1 MEISV
6 RKTAL
11 AAEEYFKKGLFCS
24 EAVVAA
30 VADSFDVPQNLGVL
44 SAAAGFG
51 GGMGRGSVCGALS
64 GGVMAIGMILNCEET
79 RSAEKAQLSMALSA
93 ELTDAF
99 EKYRGNVMCG
109 ALTEGLDMAKGE
121 NMELCTSLVSFCAG
135 KAAEIIA
142 REKGLKVID

>member
-1 MEISV
+1 MNNYSQKAKTLFREGYNCAQSV
-6 RKTAL
+6 FCTFAEDLGIDFDSAL
-11 AAEEYFKKGLFCS
+11 K
-24 EAVVAA
+24 
-30 VADSFDVPQNLGVL
+30 L
-44 SAAAGFG
+44 SSSFG

-64 GGVMAIGMILNCEET
+64 GGVMAIGVILNSEET

-121 NMELCTSLVSFCAG
+121 NMELCASLVSFCAG